1 MEGEEEEEEEE
12 GGGGAPELRL
22 VPAAGAARVQPGE
35 AALMGVP
42 FDLVDASPE
51 GALQGFLQRV
61 RETEATQ

>member
-1 MEGEEEEEEEE
+1 MNECV
-12 GGGGAPELRL
+12 RL